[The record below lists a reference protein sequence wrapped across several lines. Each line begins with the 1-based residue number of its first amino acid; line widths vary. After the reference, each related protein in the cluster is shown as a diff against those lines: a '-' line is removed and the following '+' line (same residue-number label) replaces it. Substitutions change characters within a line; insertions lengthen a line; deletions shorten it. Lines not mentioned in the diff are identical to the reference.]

1 MIYDIGIYISIE
13 TQKLIQKWPWNKL
26 NGDSIQLLFSE
37 YSRCNITFLRLA
49 TTITSSFCSRTTLLT
64 PFGTISR
71 TPRKKSVFRF
81 QFELLVA
88 TGTDLYKYQTPR
100 IVFLWWIFQL
110 NFLFKMRMG
119 IFFFGKNVIGIWNS
133 TKVPKNSLHV

>member
-13 TQKLIQKWPWNKL
+13 TQKLFTNVQKWPWNKL

-88 TGTDLYKYQTPR
+88 TGTDLYSLQISNAKNCFPLMNFSIKFFVQNANGNF
-100 IVFLWWIFQL
+100 FLEKCHWHLEF
-110 NFLFKMRMG
+110 N
-119 IFFFGKNVIGIWNS
+119 
-133 TKVPKNSLHV
+133 